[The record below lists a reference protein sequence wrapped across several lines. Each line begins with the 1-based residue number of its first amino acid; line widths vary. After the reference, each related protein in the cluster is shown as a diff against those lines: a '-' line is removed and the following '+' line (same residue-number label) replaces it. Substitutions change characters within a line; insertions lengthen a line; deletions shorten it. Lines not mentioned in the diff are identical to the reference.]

1 MVTTHCEKCGKEI
14 TGYAYKYCDE
24 CYKKAKRKDVIL
36 GIMCMIGWA
45 VITNL
50 FRNSGIFLGA
60 IPTVILA
67 FPACYFIARNRKN
80 FVKDLEDITSQFKN
94 TYGIQ
99 VLYSRESGCA
109 ILKSGNAVIGNIYK
123 DLKDDFHS
131 KVNDCI
137 EEYQFSNNKPFKKQF
152 IVSGSKFDFRQHNLS
167 TIYNGDASV
176 KLKTKLSDYS
186 PDKTVT
192 VFINDLDIGYI
203 SYDDLKYFQKGNYN
217 YRITNVNIK
226 NNTDDNGEKTYKAT
240 ITVAFSPVISQKNNE
255 KSKENT
261 DIKSTSL
268 IICPSCN
275 TPNHFEDGLCC
286 LCRTPLFKETSE
298 SGITKDNIKNKKQLE
313 NHRLI

>member
-36 GIMCMIGWA
+36 GIICMIGWA
-45 VITNL
+45 VIITL
-50 FRNSGIFLGA
+50 YKNSGISIGV
-60 IPTVILA
+60 IPAMILSVLLA
-67 FPACYFIARNRKN
+67 YPSIHFFSRNRKN
-80 FVKDLEDITSQFKN
+80 FVKELEDITSQFKN

-99 VLYSRESGCA
+99 VLYNRESGCA
-109 ILKSGNAVIGNIYK
+109 ILKSGNTVIGNIYK

-131 KVNDCI
+131 KVNNCI

-152 IVSGSKFDFRQHNLS
+152 SVAGSKFDFRQYNLS
-167 TIYNGDASV
+167 TIYNGDTSV

-217 YRITNVNIK
+217 YNITNVNIK
-226 NNTDDNGEKTYKAT
+226 NNTDDNGNKTYIAT
-240 ITVAFSPVISQKNNE
+240 ITVAFSPVVSQKNNE
-255 KSKENT
+255 KPKDNAA
-261 DIKSTSL
+261 IKSTSL

-286 LCRTPLFKETSE
+286 LCRTPLFLKTSE
-298 SGITKDNIKNKKQLE
+298 SGKGKDK
-313 NHRLI
+313 